1 MGDRPGSTRALLA
14 ACLLAVWTCGAVG
27 TGAPA
32 ASSRGFPSA
41 AFVGPLGA
49 LGLQG
54 ARGRSACSRVASQPR
69 MVAANEPAST
79 GKKGADRP
87 SPEELNRE
95 IERRRTFAII
105 SHPDAGK
112 TTMTEKL
119 LLYGGA
125 VQEAGAV
132 KAKGERRRA
141 TSDWMKIEQDRGISI
156 SSTAMQFE
164 YRGMQLNLLDTP
176 GHEDFSEDTYR
187 TIAAADNAVM
197 LLDGA
202 KGLEAQTLKLFAVVQ
217 LRKLPLFTFIN
228 KMDRPALEPLELLD
242 TIESTLQIK
251 TCPITWPIGSG
262 DRFIGVYDR
271 IEKKVSLFNKEA
283 GGGKKAK
290 ELVIDDITD
299 PKLDELI
306 PEDLLLQLREEI
318 EILEEMV
325 EPLDMD
331 QVRAQKQTPVW
342 FGSGYNNF
350 GVEMF
355 LNRFLDISQPP
366 TPRYSNELAVKPDD
380 QEFTGFVFKLQA
392 NMDPKHRDRIA
403 FVRVCSGRF
412 EKDMQVLHT
421 RSGKTVRLSA
431 PSKLFAQKRETVE
444 TAYAGD
450 IVGFVN
456 PGAFSIGDTIT
467 MGRKIQY
474 DGIPSFSPELFNWIR
489 NPNPSKQKN
498 FKKGIDQLREEG
510 AMQVLYSLSD
520 FDIDP
525 VLAAV
530 GALQFEV
537 VASRLEQEYGVETKY
552 EPLPYTVARWV
563 EGGWDVADK
572 MKGQLF
578 NSQLFKDVYDRP
590 VLLCKNEWALNTVQE
605 KFADVKLLSVAPPVQ
620 I

>member
-1 MGDRPGSTRALLA
+1 MVGLRPILALLSIAGLCVEGWQGNSLVATRLPLSAGKGRACQGRNVA
-14 ACLLAVWTCGAVG
+14 AIRMQETE
-27 TGAPA
+27 TAP
-32 ASSRGFPSA
+32 SPSKKPSA
-41 AFVGPLGA
+41 PTE
-49 LGLQG
+49 Q
-54 ARGRSACSRVASQPR
+54 
-69 MVAANEPAST
+69 
-79 GKKGADRP
+79 
-87 SPEELNRE
+87 ELSRE
-95 IERRRTFAII
+95 IGRRRTFAII

-156 SSTAMQFE
+156 SSTALQFE

-202 KGLEAQTLKLFAVVQ
+202 KGLEAQTLKLFNVVQ
-217 LRKLPLFTFIN
+217 KRKLPLFTFIN

-242 TIESTLQIK
+242 TIENVLKIK
-251 TCPITWPIGSG
+251 TSPVTWPIGSG
-262 DRFIGVYDR
+262 DRFMGIYDR
-271 IEKKVSLFNKEA
+271 SSSSVQIFSKES
-283 GGGKKAK
+283 GGAKKAT
-290 ELVIDDITD
+290 EVEIDGLDD
-299 PKLDELI
+299 PKLADLV
-306 PEDLLLQLREEI
+306 PDDLLSNLKEEL
-318 EILEEMV
+318 EILDEIV
-325 EPLDMD
+325 DPLDMEL
-331 QVRAQKQTPVW
+331 VRAQKQTPVW

-350 GVEMF
+350 GVETF
-355 LNRFLDISQPP
+355 LNRFIDLSLPP
-366 TPRYSNELAVKPDD
+366 SPRTSGDTAVPPEDK
-380 QEFTGFVFKLQA
+380 EFTGFVFKLQA

-412 EKDMQVLHT
+412 DKDMQVLHT
-421 RSGKTVRLSA
+421 RTGKTVRLSA
-431 PSKLFAQKRETVE
+431 PSKLFAQRRETVD

-456 PGAFSIGDTIT
+456 PGAFSIGDTLT
-467 MGRKIQY
+467 TGKKIQY
-474 DGIPSFSPELFNWIR
+474 EGIPTFSPELFNWIR

-510 AMQVLYSLSD
+510 AVQVLWSTSD

-537 VASRLEQEYGVETKY
+537 VASRLKTEYGVDSSY
-552 EPLPYTVARWV
+552 EALPYSVARWID
-563 EGGWDVADK
+563 GGWDVADT
-572 MKGQLF
+572 MKGQTYNGQF
-578 NSQLFKDVYDRP
+578 FKDSQDRP
-590 VLLCKNEWALNTVQE
+590 VLLVKNQWALETIME
-605 KFADVKLLSVAPPVQ
+605 KFPDVNFLDVAPL
-620 I
+620 

>member
-1 MGDRPGSTRALLA
+1 MLRTLLALLSVA
-14 ACLLAVWTCGAVG
+14 GLCVEGWQGSGCI
-27 TGAPA
+27 
-32 ASSRGFPSA
+32 SSRLPSSVGKVRASCQNRNFA
-41 AFVGPLGA
+41 AI
-49 LGLQG
+49 
-54 ARGRSACSRVASQPR
+54 R
-69 MVAANEPAST
+69 MQETEAPPSS
-79 GKKGADRP
+79 GKKPDAPTAD
-87 SPEELNRE
+87 ELSRE
-95 IERRRTFAII
+95 IGRRRTFAII

-156 SSTAMQFE
+156 SSTALQFE
-164 YRGMQLNLLDTP
+164 YLGKQLNLLDTP

-202 KGLEAQTLKLFAVVQ
+202 KGLEAQTLKLFNVVQ
-217 LRKLPLFTFIN
+217 KRKLPLFTFIN

-242 TIESTLQIK
+242 TIENVLKIQTS
-251 TCPITWPIGSG
+251 PVTWPIGSG
-262 DRFIGVYDR
+262 DRFMGIFDR
-271 IEKKVSLFNKEA
+271 STSSVQIFAKES
-283 GGGKKAK
+283 GGAKKAT
-290 ELVIDDITD
+290 ELEIEDLDD
-299 PKLDELI
+299 PKLAELV
-306 PEDLLLQLREEI
+306 PDDLLSNLKEEL
-318 EILEEMV
+318 EILDEIV
-325 EPLDMD
+325 DPLDMD
-331 QVRAQKQTPVW
+331 LVRAQKQTPVF

-350 GVEMF
+350 GVETF
-355 LNRFLDISQPP
+355 LNRFIDLSLPP
-366 TPRYSNELAVKPDD
+366 SPRTNGELSVPPDD
-380 QEFTGFVFKLQA
+380 KEFTGFVFKLQA

-412 EKDMQVLHT
+412 DKDMQVLHT
-421 RSGKTVRLSA
+421 RTGKTVRLSA
-431 PSKLFAQKRETVE
+431 PSKLFAQRRETVD

-456 PGAFSIGDTIT
+456 PGAFAIGDTLT
-467 MGRKIQY
+467 MGKKIQY
-474 DGIPSFSPELFNWIR
+474 EGIPTFSPELFNWIR

-510 AMQVLYSLSD
+510 AVQVLHSTSD

-537 VASRLEQEYGVETKY
+537 VASRLQTEYGVESSY
-552 EPLPYTVARWV
+552 DPLPYSVARWI
-563 EGGWDVADK
+563 EGGWDVADS
-572 MKGQLF
+572 MKGQTYNGQF
-578 NSQLFKDVYDRP
+578 FKDAYDRP
-590 VLLCKNEWALNTVQE
+590 VLLVKNQWALETIME
-605 KFADVKLLSVAPPVQ
+605 KFPDVNFLDVAPLITIPTK
-620 I
+620 